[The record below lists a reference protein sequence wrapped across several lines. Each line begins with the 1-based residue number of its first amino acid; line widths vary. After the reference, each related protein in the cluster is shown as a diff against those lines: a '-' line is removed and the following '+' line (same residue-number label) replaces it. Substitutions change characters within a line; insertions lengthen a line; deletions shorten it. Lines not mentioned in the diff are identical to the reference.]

1 MTICETNENNYSYNE
16 LYEHISY
23 FIQTI
28 EHDSKIRHLTSSCS
42 IVDESETCKMG
53 NKKFN
58 KIKPVFNLNERQ
70 ILTIDISNYH
80 KECIGIIKLSSI
92 DDNNNNDNKNNNYS
106 RAKMRY
112 LIESDSKNNLDIFL
126 NIVEEKSLEYFK
138 KNLLDGQVYYYNYDC
153 INYNSAWNKYKIN
166 CVKTYD
172 NIFLEKNIKKNLN
185 DYVSNM
191 LFSDTIYVKLGIPQ
205 KIGFLFYGLPGTGK
219 TSTIFAL
226 ASKINAD
233 IYNLNLN
240 VSRSHFINQVKL
252 IPDRSIVCINDID
265 TLKISQKRENNEDNN
280 DNDKKRNTREEKI
293 DLGFLLEILDG
304 YCYFKK
310 CIIIMTTNH
319 INKLDPALIRS
330 GRIDHKFEF
339 KLASHYQIKEII
351 KYCYNHDLKNYEL
364 KKIPEYVYSTSEL
377 INTIIAPNLSNLR
390 AAISQ
395 LITTHEIN
403 DNSRKNN

>member
-1 MTICETNENNYSYNE
+1 MDIFSNMIERSIGYAMPFFLIKPTGFLYIPLIFVVQQAIQYIISKIRAFYEKKSFSMTICETNENNYSYNE

-172 NIFLEKNIKKNLN
+172 NIFLEKNIR
-185 DYVSNM
+185 
-191 LFSDTIYVKLGIPQ
+191 
-205 KIGFLFYGLPGTGK
+205 KI
-219 TSTIFAL
+219 
-226 ASKINAD
+226 
-233 IYNLNLN
+233 
-240 VSRSHFINQVKL
+240 
-252 IPDRSIVCINDID
+252 
-265 TLKISQKRENNEDNN
+265 
-280 DNDKKRNTREEKI
+280 
-293 DLGFLLEILDG
+293 
-304 YCYFKK
+304 
-310 CIIIMTTNH
+310 
-319 INKLDPALIRS
+319 
-330 GRIDHKFEF
+330 
-339 KLASHYQIKEII
+339 
-351 KYCYNHDLKNYEL
+351 
-364 KKIPEYVYSTSEL
+364 
-377 INTIIAPNLSNLR
+377 
-390 AAISQ
+390 
-395 LITTHEIN
+395 
-403 DNSRKNN
+403 